1 MFFETDLRFLC
12 DVFNKCRLQTLI
24 LDVHSLL
31 DARVDMGFRQMFG
44 EHGAYNKTISEY
56 FCNIE
61 PNTVYRFMDALFCR
75 YILLALPQPANNAV
89 LCVGP
94 YLSSE
99 LSHADVLE
107 IAEDLKL
114 DPNQARLLENHYG
127 SIVCLPDSSR
137 LFSVLETFV
146 ERIWGSSENY
156 SVVDV
161 NKERSVDG
169 FHLQQKKDP
178 SDPEIKA
185 MNMNM
190 MEARYSYEN
199 ELMQAVAQGQSHKAG
214 AILSSFSHLSFETR
228 LPDALR
234 NLKNYCIIMNTLLR
248 KAAENGG
255 VHPIY
260 LDSISSSFAKKIEQL
275 KSTSAVQGLMAEMFS
290 SYCKLVKKHSMKHF
304 SPPVQKAIIYID
316 SDLTANLSLS
326 AIAKAQNVSAS
337 YLSWLFKQETGETL
351 TDHVNKKRVKLA
363 KKLLESTNLQIQ
375 TIAQYCGILDVQYFS
390 KVFKKYVGKSPK
402 EYRDSS
408 KV

>member
-24 LDVHSLL
+24 LDIHSSL
-31 DARVDMGFRQMFG
+31 DARIDLSFRQMFG
-44 EHGAYNKTISEY
+44 EREAYNKTVYEY
-56 FCNIE
+56 FCKIE
-61 PNTVYRFMDALFCR
+61 PNTIYKFVDALACR
-75 YILLALPQPANNAV
+75 YILLALPQPVSNAV
-89 LCVGP
+89 LCIGP

-99 LSHADVLE
+99 LSYTDVLE
-107 IAEDLKL
+107 IAEDLNL
-114 DPNQARLLENHYG
+114 DPNQAKLLENHYG
-127 SIVCLPDSSR
+127 SLPCLMDSSR
-137 LFSVLETFV
+137 LFSVLDTFV

-156 SVVDV
+156 TVVDV
-161 NKERSVDG
+161 NKEKALDEFSV
-169 FHLQQKKDP
+169 QQKKDP

-185 MNMNM
+185 MNMKM

-214 AILSSFSHLSFETR
+214 AILSSFTHLSFETR
-228 LPDALR
+228 LSDAVR

-275 KSTSAVQGLMAEMFS
+275 NSTSAVQGLMAEMFS
-290 SYCKLVKKHSMKHF
+290 SYCRLVKKHSMKHF

-326 AIAKAQNVSAS
+326 AIAEAQNVSAS

-351 TDHVNKKRVKLA
+351 TDHVNKKRIKLA
-363 KKLLESTNLQIQ
+363 TKLLETTNLQIQ

-402 EYRDSS
+402 EYRESE
-408 KV
+408 KA

>member
-24 LDVHSLL
+24 LDMHSPL
-31 DARVDMGFRQMFG
+31 DARIDMGLRQMFG
-44 EHGAYNKTISEY
+44 ERETYSKTITEY
-56 FCNIE
+56 FCGIE
-61 PNTVYRFMDALFCR
+61 PNTVYKFVDALACR
-75 YILLALPQPANNAV
+75 YVLLALPQPANNAV

-114 DPNQARLLENHYG
+114 DPNQAKLLESHYG

-137 LFSVLETFV
+137 LFSVLDTFI

-156 SVVDV
+156 TVVDV
-161 NKERSVDG
+161 SKERISDE
-169 FHLQQKKDP
+169 FPIQQKKDP

-185 MNMNM
+185 MNMKM
-190 MEARYSYEN
+190 MEARYFYEN

-214 AILSSFSHLSFETR
+214 VILSSFSHLSFETR
-228 LPDALR
+228 LPDTLR

-275 KSTSAVQGLMAEMFS
+275 NSTSAVQNLMTEMFS

-326 AIAKAQNVSAS
+326 AIAETQNVSAS

-363 KKLLESTNLQIQ
+363 AKLLETTNLQIQ

-402 EYRDSS
+402 EYRESG
-408 KV
+408 KA

>member
-24 LDVHSLL
+24 LDIHSSL
-31 DARVDMGFRQMFG
+31 DARIDLSFRQMFG
-44 EHGAYNKTISEY
+44 EREAYNKTVYEY
-56 FCNIE
+56 FCKIE
-61 PNTVYRFMDALFCR
+61 PNTIYKFVDALACR
-75 YILLALPQPANNAV
+75 YILLALPQPVSNAV
-89 LCVGP
+89 LCIGP

-99 LSHADVLE
+99 LSYTDVLE
-107 IAEDLKL
+107 IAEDLNL
-114 DPNQARLLENHYG
+114 DPNQAKLLENHYG
-127 SIVCLPDSSR
+127 SLPCLMDSSR
-137 LFSVLETFV
+137 LFSVLDTFV
-146 ERIWGSSENY
+146 ERIWGASENY
-156 SVVDV
+156 TVVDV
-161 NKERSVDG
+161 NKEKALDEFSV
-169 FHLQQKKDP
+169 QQKKDP

-185 MNMNM
+185 MNMKM

-214 AILSSFSHLSFETR
+214 AILSSFTHLSFETR
-228 LPDALR
+228 LSDAVR

-275 KSTSAVQGLMAEMFS
+275 NSTSAVQGLMAEMFS

-326 AIAKAQNVSAS
+326 AIAEAQNVSAS

-351 TDHVNKKRVKLA
+351 TDHVNKKRIKLA
-363 KKLLESTNLQIQ
+363 TKLLETTNLQIQ

-402 EYRDSS
+402 EYRESE
-408 KV
+408 KA